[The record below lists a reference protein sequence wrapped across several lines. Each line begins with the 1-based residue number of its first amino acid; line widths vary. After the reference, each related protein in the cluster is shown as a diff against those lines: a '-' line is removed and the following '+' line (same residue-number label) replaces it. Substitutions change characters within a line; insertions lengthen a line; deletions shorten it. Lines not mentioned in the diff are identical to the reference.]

1 MGQVRGS
8 IKSHKLSGTRI
19 QGIVAKK
26 ERSVGCQKG
35 ENGCFER
42 TEDLEDCPLVGA
54 TFPEEVLAVSSP
66 RLSAD
71 NPTLQSVFSWIK
83 SFFSHLFSL
92 SEEYVKIIG
101 EP

>member
-42 TEDLEDCPLVGA
+42 TEDLEDCPAVGA
-54 TFPEEVLAVSSP
+54 TFPEEVFFP

-71 NPTLQSVFSWIK
+71 NPTLQSVFPRLK

-92 SEEYVKIIG
+92 SEVYLEIIG